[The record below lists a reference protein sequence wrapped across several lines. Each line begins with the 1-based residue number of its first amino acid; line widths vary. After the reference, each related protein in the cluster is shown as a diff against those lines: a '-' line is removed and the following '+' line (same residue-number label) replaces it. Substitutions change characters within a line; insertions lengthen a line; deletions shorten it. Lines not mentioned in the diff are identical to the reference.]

1 LRINIILLMMA
12 FSAVGC
18 GKAPSIDDVKHASTR
33 IHVSQDS
40 SIKTAGI
47 AYITDTECAIVLK
60 QYPVCLL
67 HEVRHCLEGQ
77 WHGGNSSEDCY

>member
-1 LRINIILLMMA
+1 MLKILPLILLL
-12 FSAVGC
+12 GC
-18 GKAPSIDDVKHASTR
+18 TPEPSINDVKHSSIR
-33 IHVSQDS
+33 IHVSQDP

-47 AYITDTECAIVLK
+47 AYITYTECAIVLK

-77 WHGGNSSEDCY
+77 WHNGNSSEDCY

>member
-1 LRINIILLMMA
+1 MSSI
-12 FSAVGC
+12 VGC
-18 GKAPSIDDVKHASTR
+18 GEVASIDDVKHSSTR
-33 IHVSQDS
+33 IHISQDP

-77 WHGGNSSEDCY
+77 WHGDKPSSEDCY